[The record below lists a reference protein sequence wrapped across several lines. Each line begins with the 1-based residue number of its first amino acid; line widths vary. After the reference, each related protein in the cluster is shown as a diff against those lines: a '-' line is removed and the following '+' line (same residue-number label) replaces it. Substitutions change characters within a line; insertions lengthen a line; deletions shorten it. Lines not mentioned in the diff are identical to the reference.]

1 MSESDR
7 NRLVACRACG
17 NRVAR
22 DARRCPAC
30 GAREP
35 SASDTVP
42 AADRPQ
48 AQGADVPG
56 HAPDSRRR
64 ATPPSRPKNEVS
76 TAPKPT
82 PAAAASPPSR
92 PTGRR
97 RRRTLAVTLSVLLL
111 ATAAGVAAIYLT
123 ATPVTPPVE
132 TAVVAAPT
140 MAPSEPAR
148 SAPAPPS
155 PSAPATPSRSR
166 GRTDWLFF
174 FRTGDWLTRMNDD
187 ALLGVV
193 VRVEKSHT
201 FPDGSSGPAYV
212 VQSMEGEE
220 RVLDADE
227 LERTARV
234 R

>member
-1 MSESDR
+1 
-7 NRLVACRACG
+7 
-17 NRVAR
+17 
-22 DARRCPAC
+22 
-30 GAREP
+30 
-35 SASDTVP
+35 
-42 AADRPQ
+42 
-48 AQGADVPG
+48 
-56 HAPDSRRR
+56 
-64 ATPPSRPKNEVS
+64 
-76 TAPKPT
+76 
-82 PAAAASPPSR
+82 
-92 PTGRR
+92 
-97 RRRTLAVTLSVLLL
+97 VTLSVLLL

-140 MAPSEPAR
+140 VAPSEPAR